1 MSLISASKI
10 KKHLVVLN
18 KWSYENNSL
27 CRQYKFQSYM
37 DGINFVM
44 ELAKLSEKH
53 NHHPDIVIGWCTVEV
68 KFTSHD
74 QGGVSEGGL
83 HAAAGGGLRHADL
96 CAESGRVLL
105 P

>member
-1 MSLISASKI
+1 MNLISTSKI

-74 QGGVSEGGL
+74 LGGVSEKCL
-83 HAAAGGGLRHADL
+83 ELSKLSD
-96 CAESGRVLL
+96 ELL
-105 P
+105 NEHNETS

>member
-1 MSLISASKI
+1 MSLISTSKI

-74 QGGVSEGGL
+74 LGGVSEKCL
-83 HAAAGGGLRHADL
+83 ELSKLSD
-96 CAESGRVLL
+96 ELL
-105 P
+105 NEHNETS